1 MTADRKT
8 TQAEIIRLIRT
19 NRISST
25 EIADCLNK
33 SGQLCEGLVAITRGH
48 FRVGRISYI
57 YAAAGSNYPVHQ
69 GLEKIDPDTVVVV
82 DAFDCQD
89 KALFGNLV
97 AKYAILYRQS
107 QALIA
112 LGKLRDAPH
121 LIREA
126 YPIWCLGFSP
136 IGCSNDPV
144 DLAPY
149 RLRINERK
157 KSLDGC
163 VAICDDSGVVVIPRE
178 AERNFIEKLHWIE
191 HLEDVWFDCIDRRK
205 WSTFDTVCLKRYENE
220 PSSNII
226 YGKIPETEQNSKAG
240 EADRQ

>member
-1 MTADRKT
+1 
-8 TQAEIIRLIRT
+8 
-19 NRISST
+19 
-25 EIADCLNK
+25 
-33 SGQLCEGLVAITRGH
+33 
-48 FRVGRISYI
+48 VGRISYI
-57 YAAAGSNYPVHQ
+57 NAVAGSNYPVHQ
-69 GLEKIDPDTVVVV
+69 GLEKIGPDTVVVV
-82 DAFDCQD
+82 DAFDCGD

-97 AKYAILYRQS
+97 AKYAILYQQS

-136 IGCSNDPV
+136 IGCSNNPV

-157 KSLDGC
+157 NTLDGC
-163 VAICDDSGVVVIPRE
+163 IAVCDDSGVVVIPRE
-178 AERNFIEKLHWIE
+178 AEGNFIEKLHWIE

-220 PSSNII
+220 HSSNII
-226 YGKIPETEQNSKAG
+226 YEKVPETEHDPNSG
-240 EADRQ
+240 